1 MGGTT
6 DEDTSSPSMAGK
18 ERQAAINK
26 TAVDNFIGE
35 SMFGMLGQA
44 FGRLGEW
51 AKSHDI
57 PVIAADTPGLA
68 GPDSGAAPYTGPSPS
83 WGPGDIFGG
92 PGASSERGSSARVSA
107 RDMQD
112 PRRNLSRMPTGRI
125 EGGRRDVLTEGP
137 QRDRRF
143 SDENFGGP
151 TSASVLQLRGLI
163 RNRIT
168 GRIEDTNLGLK
179 KLGGGSKLQT
189 QRWFNT
195 P

>member
-57 PVIAADTPGLA
+57 PVIAADTPGRA

-92 PGASSERGSSARVSA
+92 PGASSERGSPAQVSPRA
-107 RDMQD
+107 EQD
-112 PRRNLSRMPTGRI
+112 PRRNLSRMPTREI
-125 EGGRRDVLTEGP
+125 EIRSSFSPGVERARNDRMRARQNKNKLDPTLGTRDHT
-137 QRDRRF
+137 
-143 SDENFGGP
+143 
-151 TSASVLQLRGLI
+151 
-163 RNRIT
+163 
-168 GRIEDTNLGLK
+168 LGAGSET
-179 KLGGGSKLQT
+179 LGGGNKL
-189 QRWFNT
+189 FNRKLRDFS
-195 P
+195 PY